1 MFPHEVFVTFSMGS
15 IVGPLCSLSADA
27 VDARGLVDFE
37 FLWLLP
43 LARALP
49 EMSLYGLLFYMQIG
63 HVIILRP
70 QGTCL
75 YVRLVLP
82 MANSLARL
90 GRMISGVPRPPAVA
104 GAAKGWVRTAR

>member
-37 FLWLLP
+37 FLWLLR

-49 EMSLYGLLFYMQIG
+49 IMSLYGLLFYIQIG
-63 HVIILRP
+63 HAIILRP
-70 QGTCL
+70 QGACL

-82 MANSLARL
+82 MENSLARL
-90 GRMISGVPRPPAVA
+90 GRMIWGVPRPPAVA
-104 GAAKGWVRTAR
+104 GAAKGRVRTAR